1 MRKRE
6 RDSVHVGKVTVNV
19 GKKER
24 EGERKTERLHPKQ
37 KRVKWVRVADESERV
52 SEIKRQGWFT
62 CLKSDSE
69 RG

>member
-1 MRKRE
+1 M
-6 RDSVHVGKVTVNV
+6 TVNV

-24 EGERKTERLHPKQ
+24 EGERKTESLHPKQ
-37 KRVKWVRVADESERV
+37 KRVKWVRVVDESERV
-52 SEIKRQGWFT
+52 SEIKRRGWFT

>member
-1 MRKRE
+1 MN
-6 RDSVHVGKVTVNV
+6 VNV

-37 KRVKWVRVADESERV
+37 QRVKCVKMADESERM
-52 SEIKRQGWFT
+52 SERKRRGWFT
-62 CLKSDSE
+62 CVKSDSE

>member
-1 MRKRE
+1 M
-6 RDSVHVGKVTVNV
+6 TVNV

-37 KRVKWVRVADESERV
+37 KRVKWVRVADESER
-52 SEIKRQGWFT
+52 KRRGWFT

>member
-1 MRKRE
+1 M
-6 RDSVHVGKVTVNV
+6 TVNV

-52 SEIKRQGWFT
+52 NEVKRRGWFT